1 MFNDLLLLFGSNAT
15 KSTFQILET
24 LALPRLSYFRY
35 RKRWVETLSLW
46 DKLPIK
52 GEQSQGILK
61 SRKYSFLCISARNK
75 QSTAVCSPNTLWSA
89 KECYRTGRGD
99 NDIAHFYF
107 EAQSTVLIQI

>member
-1 MFNDLLLLFGSNAT
+1 MH
-15 KSTFQILET
+15 
-24 LALPRLSYFRY
+24 FRY

-52 GEQSQGILK
+52 GEQNQ
-61 SRKYSFLCISARNK
+61 SFEKQKVLVSMYFSKNK
-75 QSTAVCSPNTLWSA
+75 QSTGMVCSPNTLWSA
-89 KECYRTGRGD
+89 KECYRTGEGD